1 MTFAHHTWFV
11 EQGHLMTQMASQE
24 ITQIWQEGAPV
35 TLPKGDTLG
44 LDVVPPATVCILM
57 EGFAKLVTMNDDG
70 KRFALTVLRPGD
82 FFGGLSP
89 TTSPPPQ
96 HTPAFAQLELLEP
109 VTDVTLV
116 QMPQPRL
123 KALLDAN
130 PTLNASVMQYLEGR
144 TRLVQRKLTDML
156 FKDVHA
162 RIAQLLLDFCFDHGD
177 ECPYAVGLRRD
188 VVLRHHEIAELV
200 GASRPVTSAVLS
212 QFLKAD
218 LLHKHDGKLCL
229 NDVDTLQQVAL
240 NGVSAMPSTPGLA
253 LSSR

>member
-11 EQGHLMTQMASQE
+11 EQGHLMTQMAREE
-24 ITQIWQEGAPV
+24 IAQIWQEGAPLS
-35 TLPKGDTLG
+35 LPKGDALG

-89 TTSPPPQ
+89 DTLG
-96 HTPAFAQLELLEP
+96 HTPTTPSLSQLELLEP

-123 KALLDAN
+123 KSLLDAN
-130 PTLNASVMQYLEGR
+130 PALSASVMQYLEGR

-162 RIAQLLLDFCFDHGD
+162 RVAQLLLDFCFDHGD

-229 NDVDTLQQVAL
+229 NDVDGLHQVAAH
-240 NGVSAMPSTPGLA
+240 GATAMPNGQPA
-253 LSSR
+253 VLSSR